1 MVEVFKTNV
10 KEVEQA
16 RMLADH
22 IQKTFVG
29 YAASFDLEDCDRIL
43 RVECATGL
51 IQASWVIDIL
61 HFFGFKAEVLPDEP
75 PPAARPMLTSVLFL
89 DGITRF

>member
-10 KEVEQA
+10 KDLEQA
-16 RMLADH
+16 LMLIDH
-22 IQKTFVG
+22 IQKTFIG

-43 RVECATGL
+43 RVECTTGF
-51 IQASWVIDIL
+51 INASCVIEIL
-61 HFFGFKAEVLPDEP
+61 NLFGFKAEILPDEP
-75 PPAARPMLTSVLFL
+75 PPADRPMLTSVLFL